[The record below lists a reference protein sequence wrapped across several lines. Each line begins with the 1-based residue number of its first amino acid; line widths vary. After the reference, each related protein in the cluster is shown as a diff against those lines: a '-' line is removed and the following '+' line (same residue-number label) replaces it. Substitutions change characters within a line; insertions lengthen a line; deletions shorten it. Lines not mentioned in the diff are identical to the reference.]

1 MAKSVLKHVSS
12 HPTSQFC
19 MFSDASSSIRT
30 VTVNSCNHENL
41 KTWDKWVKYVVMLQQ
56 WGVTEVLITQHIV
69 NKTFLMFAFKFH
81 KANTKSLNYFN
92 RTTHNPSTGSNCQ
105 RVGEFGGWPMIICL
119 QRRQRPVLWISRYSV
134 AAGVEWALLL
144 SLQNTVEQQHVTRTN
159 TVHTIHPQPVWCT
172 V

>member
-19 MFSDASSSIRT
+19 VFSDASPSIGT

-41 KTWDKWVKYVVMLQQ
+41 KTWDKLSKIRCHATAMVSNRSFNNSAYCKQ
-56 WGVTEVLITQHIV
+56 
-69 NKTFLMFAFKFH
+69 NTFLMFAFKFH

-105 RVGEFGGWPMIICL
+105 HVGEFGGWPMIICL
-119 QRRQRPVLWISRYSV
+119 QRRQRPVLWSPDILWLQVWSERCCSV
-134 AAGVEWALLL
+134 CKTQL
-144 SLQNTVEQQHVTRTN
+144 SNNT
-159 TVHTIHPQPVWCT
+159 
-172 V
+172 